1 MPEADEATLEE
12 EPKQLAIE
20 IEDDAPAQAEA
31 TAPEQEPEPQVEVK
45 KDTDDLE
52 EYGDNVKRR
61 IGKMTAKLRE
71 SERREKA
78 ATEYAQ
84 AVNLELEEMRK
95 KTANLDRSFVNEF
108 DIRVQSE
115 EALLKQELKKA
126 IDTGDSEKQAEVQ
139 VRLSQVAADKDKVT
153 RVKRQQEVTPQPQ
166 QFQQPQV
173 NPLQKPQ
180 TVQQQPQQQLDPKAK
195 AWAEE
200 REWFGN
206 DRPMTLLALAEHE
219 SMLTE
224 GYDPDGDSDTYYAEL
239 NKRVEEAFPHKFQK
253 DKKRKAP
260 KVAAASRARVN
271 KNGKKEIV
279 LTESEATMAD
289 RLNVPRE
296 AYAKQVEKLRTRSE

>member
-20 IEDDAPAQAEA
+20 IEDDNPPQEA
-31 TAPEQEPEPQVEVK
+31 APETEQESEPQVEAK
-45 KDTDDLE
+45 KETDDLE

-84 AVNLELEEMRK
+84 AVNLELEEMKK
-95 KTANLDRSFVNEF
+95 KTATLDRSFVNEF

-139 VRLSQVAADKDKVT
+139 VRLSQGAANKNKGT
-153 RVKRQQEVTPQPQ
+153 QVKRQQEATPQPQ

-173 NPLQKPQ
+173 NPLQQPQ
-180 TVQQQPQQQLDPKAK
+180 TVQQPQPQQQLDPKAK

-224 GYDPDGDSDTYYAEL
+224 GYDPDSDSETYYAEL

-296 AYAKQVEKLRTRSE
+296 AYAKQVEKLRTRS

>member
-1 MPEADEATLEE
+1 MPEAQENTEE
-12 EPKQLAIE
+12 SQNLAIE
-20 IEDDAPAQAEA
+20 IEDENSSQVTVTPTEEEIESQIEA
-31 TAPEQEPEPQVEVK
+31 K
-45 KDTDDLE
+45 KDPDELE

-84 AVNLELEEMRK
+84 AVNLELEDMKK

-108 DIRVQSE
+108 DNRVQSE

-126 IDTGDSEKQAEVQ
+126 IDTGDSEKQADVQ
-139 VRLSQVAADKDKVT
+139 VRLSQVAADKDKVS
-153 RVKRQQEVTPQPQ
+153 RVKRQQESAPQPQ
-166 QFQQPQV
+166 QFQQPANV
-173 NPLQKPQ
+173 LQQAQP
-180 TVQQQPQQQLDPKAK
+180 QQQPQQQLDPKAK
-195 AWAEE
+195 EWAEK

-224 GYDPDGDSDTYYAEL
+224 GYDPDGESDEYYNEL
-239 NKRVEEAFPHKFQK
+239 NRRVEEAFPHKFQK
-253 DKKRKAP
+253 DKKRKSP
-260 KVAAASRARVN
+260 KVASASRARVN

-289 RLNVPRE
+289 RLSVPRE
-296 AYAKQVEKLRTRSE
+296 AYAKQVEKLRTRRE